1 MDQKKLTHKH
11 VHGLESDMR
20 MTAHDS
26 DEIPHPGKV
35 SVDTKKTTRDAIKRH
50 LVRALRTNQKL
61 KIIDP
66 E

>member
-20 MTAHDS
+20 MTAHDR
-26 DEIPHPGKV
+26 DEVPYPGKV
-35 SVDTKKTTRDAIKRH
+35 SVDTKKTTRDAIKQH

-61 KIIDP
+61 KIIDQ